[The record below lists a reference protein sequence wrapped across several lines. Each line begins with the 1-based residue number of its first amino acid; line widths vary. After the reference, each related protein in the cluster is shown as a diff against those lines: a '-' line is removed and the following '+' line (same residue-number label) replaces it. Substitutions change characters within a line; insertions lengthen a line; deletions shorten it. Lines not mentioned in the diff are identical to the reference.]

1 MINCPKCNEPIGE
14 DLKVCPICRY
24 EFSEKDMADI
34 RKELAD
40 KENKLFYYRKEI
52 RENAAKKRTRYVCIM
67 LLSLFV
73 PVILGCILTK
83 ITKNYGFISFLA
95 PVGII
100 SELVVMIVAMIN
112 GAFRCPFCDGILYRN
127 HGRYCQNCGE
137 KL

>member
-14 DLKVCPICRY
+14 DLKVCPLCRY

-67 LLSLFV
+67 LLSLY
-73 PVILGCILTK
+73 LEGR
-83 ITKNYGFISFLA
+83 KNVGGFTVDLL
-95 PVGII
+95 
-100 SELVVMIVAMIN
+100 SESEYLIAEDTTN
-112 GAFRCPFCDGILYRN
+112 A
-127 HGRYCQNCGE
+127 
-137 KL
+137 